1 MLKRIK
7 WKVIPNTSGM
17 YQVSDLG
24 QIRMIKKEYRIFN
37 IKNISDS
44 IYTHVE
50 QAVKIKR
57 YGNFTLKIPYMVF
70 ETHLGRTCCPVSSI
84 VYSSFYGIADL
95 SHEEIYHID
104 GNEMNNSKDNLILCE
119 RDTKTDLI
127 KKYYDTKDEI
137 IRVPESLLHNFRF
150 ISVYNVEGVKQNI
163 YSSVN
168 QASRALSVPM
178 HIIMS
183 VVDARKMLV
192 YENKIF
198 RRGNG
203 PYIVE
208 TALIRDQEIVVSNT
222 SSQLNNR
229 FILQYNSEGRLI
241 CVYNNFTEAAV
252 RNNMPPYVIKNAI
265 ANSQILE
272 GFLWFIEGVFQQKNY
287 SI

>member
-1 MLKRIK
+1 MLKRVK

-17 YQVSDLG
+17 YQISDLG

-57 YGNFTLKIPYMVF
+57 YGNITLKIPYLVF
-70 ETHLGRTCCPVSSI
+70 ESHLGRMSCPVSSI
-84 VYSSFYGIADL
+84 MYSSFYGIAGL

-104 GNEMNNSKDNLILCE
+104 GNEMNNSKDNLIMCE
-119 RDTKTDLI
+119 RDTKIDSI
-127 KKYYDTKDEI
+127 KKYYDTKDEK
-137 IRVPESLLHNFRF
+137 IRVPESLMYNFRF
-150 ISVYNVEGVKQNI
+150 VSVYNMEGVKQNI

-168 QASRALSVPM
+168 QASRALSIPM
-178 HIIMS
+178 HIITS
-183 VVDARKMLV
+183 VADARKMLV

-203 PYIVE
+203 PYIID
-208 TALIRDQEIVVSNT
+208 TALIRNEEIVVSNT

-252 RNNMPPYVIKNAI
+252 RNNISPYLIKNAI

-272 GFLWFIEGVFQQKNY
+272 GCLWFIEGVFLQKSY